1 MEFTTKVKIEKSF
14 RIAHNDSVMFTGSC
28 FAAEIGSVLREGKMP
43 VMINPAGT
51 VFNPFS
57 VADTLDNVIRGE
69 KKGVADLFSYN
80 GTWMSLSHYTDFSGT
95 DKEALLEK
103 INARTAVSNE
113 FLKKAKAL
121 FITFG
126 TARVFRMR
134 ENSRIVSNCHKL
146 PNELFTRELLSV
158 DSIVTLWSGML
169 DRLAAFNPGLKV
181 VFTISPVR
189 HWKDGAHG
197 NQVSK
202 SVLFIATEELLKH
215 RTQPGYFPAFE
226 ILLDELRDYRF
237 YADDMLHPSDA
248 AVKYIW
254 ECFSECYL
262 GKPAMDT
269 WKEAAGITAAFRHRI
284 TGSGKKVHDFAEN
297 MLSRIERLEASVP
310 GIDFAEEKKYFRSLL

>member
-1 MEFTTKVKIEKSF
+1 MEFRTKVRIEKSF
-14 RIAHNDSVMFTGSC
+14 RISYNDPVMFAGSC
-28 FAAEIGSVLREGKMP
+28 FAAEIGSVLLEGKMP
-43 VMINPAGT
+43 VMINPGGT

-57 VADTLDNVIRGE
+57 VADTIENVISGKE
-69 KKGVADLFSYN
+69 STAEDLFFHD
-80 GTWMSLSHYTDFSGT
+80 GTWMSLSHYTEFSGT
-95 DKEALLEK
+95 DRDALLEK
-103 INARTAVSNE
+103 INSRTAASHK
-113 FLKKAKAL
+113 FLAGAKAL

-134 ENSRIVSNCHKL
+134 ESERIVSNCHKL
-146 PNELFTRELLSV
+146 PDNLFKRELLTAG
-158 DSIVTLWSGML
+158 SIVTLWNSIL
-169 DRLAAFNPGLKV
+169 DRLSAFNPGLKV

-202 SVLFIATEELLKH
+202 SVLFIAIEELLKH
-215 RTQPGYFPAFE
+215 KTQPGYFPAYE

-248 AVKYIW
+248 AVRYIW

-262 GKPAMDT
+262 DKSAMDT
-269 WKEAAGITAAFRHRI
+269 WKEAAGVTAAARHRI
-284 TGSGKKVHDFAEN
+284 TGSGKKVHDFAEI
-297 MLSRIERLEASVP
+297 MLSRIAGIEARVP